1 MWHSVGMCMVTCK
14 LGTHVVMHSLGT
26 IVFMYQAV
34 MAGYMGKPTIVVFK
48 SIKVFCCVIG
58 PITVTMGPKEK
69 VT

>member
-1 MWHSVGMCMVTCK
+1 MSHGK
-14 LGTHVVMHSLGT
+14 

-34 MAGYMGKPTIVVFK
+34 MAGYMGELTTVVFK

-58 PITVTMGPKEK
+58 PITVTMGPKKK